1 MKLAA
6 EDSSL
11 PRTSRV
17 YVYSLVSNV
26 YFFSI
31 SSFSYFKLLISHE
44 MNFFPS
50 FSSTKL
56 FQDYFNVAQFI
67 SRRQKRRRRR
77 S

>member
-26 YFFSI
+26 YFFS
-31 SSFSYFKLLISHE
+31 YFKLLISHE

-50 FSSTKL
+50 SSSMKL

-67 SRRQKRRRRR
+67 SRRQRRRRRR